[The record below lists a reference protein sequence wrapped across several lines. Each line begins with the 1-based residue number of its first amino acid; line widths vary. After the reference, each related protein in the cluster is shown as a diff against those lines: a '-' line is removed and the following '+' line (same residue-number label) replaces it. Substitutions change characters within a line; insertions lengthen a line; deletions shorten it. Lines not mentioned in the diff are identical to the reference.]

1 MAAQSITSIFIGGK
15 KIESFKNLALIQDI
29 NNHHTLQIEC
39 HMNVLEKATGEL
51 AQETKNFLGEQIT
64 LEISPKDKKD
74 IKDSLQFLGVVTS
87 IRNSK
92 GYLHSNIV
100 TITAK
105 SPTILADDGPHY
117 HSFMEKD
124 LNAIVQS
131 AFSNYDSGKL
141 SVTTQAKYSSTIPYS
156 VQHKESNWNYVSR
169 IAMQYGEWLYYNGKK
184 LIFGL
189 PENQSPVEVTHN
201 FDLKE
206 FALNLTPVPNKFKYF
221 TNDYITDK
229 HHSKTTAEINTG
241 VNGHHS
247 FTSGKANQLYAA
259 ETNVWINNGGSD
271 QLKAVLD
278 NQVEIQKKA
287 AEQQQV
293 ILEGVSDNPGVSL
306 GKIIS
311 IKADGSSY
319 GEFRVTSISHNQDDL
334 GNYNNVFTAISTQ
347 LDVFPHTNYEATPY
361 SDTQTAVV
369 MENTDPEG
377 MARVKVQFPWQKL
390 TGETTPW
397 IRVVTPHGGGDK
409 GFHFIPE
416 IGEEVL
422 VGFEGGN
429 AERPYMMG
437 SLYHGQAA
445 ANGFKSDAN
454 DIKAIRTR
462 SGHTIELN
470 DLDGTE
476 SITISDKNGSMINYN
491 TQKKTITIA
500 SEEKIII
507 ASKFISMHADDIEFH
522 SKNTKNVSSEAFTAQ
537 SGNSSVSVL
546 PDSVMHKSAEVS
558 IEGDETKISS
568 TNLTSNSKANTL
580 INGAMVKLNS

>member
-1 MAAQSITSIFIGGK
+1 MAAQSITSVYIGGTP
-15 KIESFKNLALIQDI
+15 ISSFKEIVLKQDI
-29 NNHHTLQIEC
+29 NNHHILELKCQ
-39 HMNVLEKATGEL
+39 MNVLEKVTGEL
-51 AQETKNFLGEQIT
+51 ASKTKNFLGEDIT
-64 LEISPKDKKD
+64 LEIAPKDKKD
-74 IKDSLQFLGVVTS
+74 IKDKLQFFGVVTS

-92 GYLHSNIV
+92 GYLDSNIV
-100 TITAK
+100 TITAN

-117 HSFMEKD
+117 HSFVDKD
-124 LNAIVQS
+124 LNAIVKS
-131 AFSNYDSGKL
+131 AFSKYNSSKL
-141 SVTTQAKYSSTIPYS
+141 SATTQAKYSNPIPYS
-156 VQHKESNWNYVSR
+156 VQHRESNWAYVSR
-169 IAMQYGEWLYYNGKK
+169 IAMQYGEWLYYNGKNV
-184 LIFGL
+184 IFGL
-189 PENQSPVEVTHN
+189 PENQKEVVLTHN

-206 FALNLTPVPNKFKYF
+206 FALNLSPTPNKFKYF

-229 HHSKTTAEINTG
+229 HHSKTTAEVNTG

-259 ETNVWINNGGSD
+259 ETNVWINNGGGE

-287 AEQQQV
+287 AEQEQV
-293 ILEGVSDNPGVSL
+293 ILDGASDNPGVSL

-311 IKADGSSY
+311 IQGGDTNHGQ
-319 GEFRVTSISHNQDDL
+319 FRVTQVVHKQDYL
-334 GNYNNVFTAISTQ
+334 GNYSNIFTAISTQ

-377 MARVKVQFPWQKL
+377 MARIKVQFPWQKL

-437 SLYHGQAA
+437 SLYHGKAA
-445 ANGFKSDAN
+445 ANGFMSDNN
-454 DIKAIRTR
+454 DIKSIRTR

-537 SGNSSVSVL
+537 SGNSSISVV

-568 TNLTSNSKANTL
+568 TNLTANSKANTL